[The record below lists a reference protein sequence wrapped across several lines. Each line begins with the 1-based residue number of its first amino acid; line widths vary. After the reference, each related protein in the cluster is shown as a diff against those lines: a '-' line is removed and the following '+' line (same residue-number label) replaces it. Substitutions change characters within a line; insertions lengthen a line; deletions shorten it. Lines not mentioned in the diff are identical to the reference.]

1 MSSKPTPAAKRT
13 APQVPAVAASFATR
27 VIAWQRK
34 HGRHDLPWQNTRDAY
49 RIWVSEIMLQQT
61 QVAAVIGYYAR
72 FLERFPN
79 VAALAQAPQEEVM
92 RYWAG
97 LGYYSRARNLHRAA
111 QIVVDEWGG
120 AFASSPEQLA
130 TLPGIGRSTAAA
142 IAVFA
147 FGKRAAILD
156 GNVKRVIARCFGVA
170 GYPGEK
176 KVEESLWER
185 VSGLLPRTGADA
197 YTQGLMDLGAT
208 LCTRSKPNCGACPL
222 RETCVA
228 YREGR
233 TAELP
238 HRKPKKAIP
247 QRACVMLVLRYGRD
261 VLLEKRPPIGIWG
274 GLWCLPQ
281 FDTENEAAKAAG
293 AAWSERKAL
302 DVIEHGFTHYHLTI
316 QPVSV
321 PMPKRALHTEEPNRM
336 WLPLEY
342 AFDAALPAPVKK
354 LLMRLSSGA

>member
-1 MSSKPTPAAKRT
+1 
-13 APQVPAVAASFATR
+13 
-27 VIAWQRK
+27 
-34 HGRHDLPWQNTRDAY
+34 
-49 RIWVSEIMLQQT
+49 MLQQT

-72 FLERFPN
+72 FLERFPD
-79 VAALAQAPQEEVM
+79 VATLAQASQGEVM

-111 QIVVDEWGG
+111 QLIMSEWSGT
-120 AFASSPEQLA
+120 FPQQPLQLA

-156 GNVKRVIARCFGVA
+156 GNVKRVIARCFGTA

-176 KVEESLWER
+176 KIEEALWER
-185 VSGLLPRTGADA
+185 VSGLLPRTGVEA

-208 LCTRSKPNCGACPL
+208 LCTRAKPNCGTCPL
-222 RETCVA
+222 KEACVA
-228 YREGR
+228 YREDR

-247 QRACVMLVLRYGRD
+247 QRSCVMLVLRQGRD
-261 VLLEKRPPIGIWG
+261 VLLEKRPPSGIWG

-281 FDTENEAAKAAG
+281 FDTESEAAHAAG
-293 AAWSERKAL
+293 AAWSQRKAL
-302 DVIEHGFTHYHLTI
+302 DVIEHGFTHYRLTI

-321 PMPKRALHTEEPNRM
+321 PMPKRTLHAEEPGRM
-336 WLPLEY
+336 WLPLED
-342 AFDAALPAPVKK
+342 ACDAALPAPVKK
-354 LLMRLSSGA
+354 LLMRIQAEA